1 MVFTEAL
8 RLACKGCKNWIATT
22 LDILRKD
29 RAELDLNP
37 TYTLDHNRD
46 IH

>member
-1 MVFTEAL
+1 MVFTEAVT
-8 RLACKGCKNWIATT
+8 LACKGCKNCIATT

-37 TYTLDHNRD
+37 TYILDRNHD